1 MSNAQAMDR
10 LDFLAAHIAAL
21 TDAESVQLELK
32 LDAIEE
38 RGEPVEPPPLITAP
52 AKSESRISVSA
63 GPLPQLKWERFAQ
76 EVTQGT
82 PYAIAY
88 ERAGFKPGPYSR
100 HNGSKLAHR
109 SPVKER
115 IQQLLAESAREA
127 VVGMGFVQHLLIDIA
142 MGRAESMVKTD
153 AEGRR
158 FTETDRLAALLA
170 LSKTLGISDGTSL
183 TVNASA
189 AAIAADISDE
199 DRQKAL
205 AALFAK
211 FKARA
216 EAA

>member
-52 AKSESRISVSA
+52 AKSESRISVSV
-63 GPLPQLKWERFAQ
+63 GPLPQLKWERFAV
-76 EVTQGT
+76 EVASGT

-88 ERAGFKPGPYSR
+88 ERAGFKPSPYSR

-109 SPVKER
+109 EPVKGR

-127 VVGMGFVQHLLIDIA
+127 VVGIGFIQHLLVDIA
-142 MGRAESMVKTD
+142 LGRSESVVKVD
-153 AEGRR
+153 ADGKRS
-158 FTETDRLAALLA
+158 TETDRLAALQA
-170 LSKTLGISDGTSL
+170 LCKTLGITDGTSL

-189 AAIAADISDE
+189 AAIANNITDQ
-199 DRQKAL
+199 DRQRAL